1 MLSGLTATWT
11 SAMRSTNK
19 KVGCIYEQAFFV
31 EALRH
36 GLDVFQPVGDYLP
49 VDCLT
54 MNGAGKVFKV
64 QIKGSSKVM
73 VDPKRDV
80 IGRYKVVTSS
90 GQYAKT
96 PIDCT
101 KVDIVACYCAA
112 DNAWYL
118 IPCMEIDSAK
128 TISLAPHN
136 PKSKGKHEKY
146 REAWE
151 IFKTT

>member
-1 MLSGLTATWT
+1 
-11 SAMRSTNK
+11 MRSTNK

-36 GLDVFQPVGDYLP
+36 GLDVFEPIGDYLP

-54 MNGAGKVFKV
+54 MNAAGKVFKV
-64 QIKGSSKVM
+64 QIKGSAKVIING
-73 VDPKRDV
+73 KRDV
-80 IGRYKVVTSS
+80 IGRYKVITST
-90 GQYAKT
+90 GQYAKK

-118 IPCMEIDSAK
+118 IPCLEIDSAK
-128 TISLAPHN
+128 TISLAPNN
-136 PKSKGKHEKY
+136 PNSRGKHEKY